1 MSHFAKLLVK
11 FTDAEALKAALV
23 NLGIA
28 PDAVQCTKEP
38 QSIRD
43 YRGEN
48 TRNKA
53 HVRVPR
59 EKLASST
66 ADMGWLLGE
75 KSEAWLDEYNNPVIS
90 RNGGLDKFN
99 NRVKQEYAA
108 CRIEQ
113 HARRQGKQPRREL
126 CSDGHVKVYV
136 GA

>member
-1 MSHFAKLLVK
+1 MSHFSKLVVQ

-23 NLGIA
+23 NLGISA
-28 PDAVQCTKEP
+28 DAVCCTKEP
-38 QSIRD
+38 QPIRD
-43 YRGEN
+43 YTGRD

-59 EKLASST
+59 EKIASNT

-75 KSEAWLDEYNNPVIS
+75 KSEAWLDAYANPVIQ
-90 RNGGLDKFN
+90 RNGGLDKFS

-108 CRIEQ
+108 ARIEQ
-113 HARRQGKQPRREL
+113 HARKQGKQPRREVTQ
-126 CSDGHVKVYV
+126 DGQIKVYV